1 MCIRDSI
8 RPEHFKLDTNGN
20 LEINVESREM
30 IGRYMI
36 LHFTLNGQASRMV
49 VDSALDINPGD
60 RIKISIDHKS
70 IYLFT
75 EDGERVY

>member
-1 MCIRDSI
+1 
-8 RPEHFKLDTNGN
+8 
-20 LEINVESREM
+20 M

-49 VDSALDINPGD
+49 VDSALDINEGD
-60 RIKISIDHKS
+60 RVKISIDHKA

>member
-1 MCIRDSI
+1 
-8 RPEHFKLDTNGN
+8 
-20 LEINVESREM
+20 M

-60 RIKISIDHKS
+60 RVKISIDHKA